1 MVLADNDTNGVAE
14 AIAVALRFYNKALV
28 IGQPTAG
35 RAAEYSDL
43 PLPNGKGLRLAVAEM
58 VSPEGRSYFPKG

>member
-1 MVLADNDTNGVAE
+1 MVLADSDTSGAAE
-14 AIAVALRFYNKALV
+14 AIAAALRFYNKALV

-43 PLPNGKGLRLAVAEM
+43 GIAQWQ
-58 VSPEGRSYFPKG
+58 RSAARRG